1 MLGHRTLTLDDFS
14 SIARRRLWLIL
25 IPSLVVPII
34 AFVVSLKLPARYTS
48 ETLVLVEQQRVPD
61 NIVKP
66 VIGQEL
72 MGRLATLQQQILSRS
87 RLEPV
92 IERFGL
98 YKEDRATTSMEDL
111 LDRMRKDLVVTPLR
125 DAAGTNPTERAPGF
139 TIKFTA
145 SDPKVAQQVCSLVTS
160 MFIEENLKVREQ
172 RAESTTDFLSKQ
184 LDESKRKLDEQD
196 AALAK
201 FKSAQAGKL
210 PGQEQTNLSLLSGF
224 TTQLDGVNQA
234 ISRAQQEKTFV
245 ESTLSQQLA
254 AWRQNSV
261 SETTDIQKIQDQLNA
276 ARAALNSVEARYT
289 PNHPDVLKAKDEVA
303 SLQKKYD
310 AAISASDAPKA
321 DVRKSSSLEPPEVQK
336 LRAQLKGYEISINQL
351 THEHKRLQGM
361 VQRFQGQLQ
370 LAPAVEEQFKNLT
383 RDYQTALQ
391 FYNDLLAKKSQA
403 SMATDLERRQ
413 QGEQF
418 LVMDAANLPEKPSW
432 PNRPLIALG
441 GLGGGLLIGIGLAL
455 LFEAKDQSLRTDSD
469 ILSLLKVPILAQI
482 PIAGKPGYVSF
493 WNRTPRPRQTKREL
507 QDTHV

>member
-1 MLGHRTLTLDDFS
+1 MLGHRTLTLDDFA
-14 SIARRRLWLIL
+14 SIARRRMWLL
-25 IPSLVVPII
+25 LLPSLIVPII
-34 AFVVSLKLPARYTS
+34 AYMVSLKLPARYTS

-66 VIGQEL
+66 VISQEL
-72 MGRLATLQQQILSRS
+72 MGRLATLQQQVLSRS

-92 IERFGL
+92 IEKFGL
-98 YKEDRATTSMEDL
+98 YKDDRAKASMEDL

-125 DAAGTNPTERAPGF
+125 DAGGANPNERVPGF
-139 TIKFTA
+139 TIKFSA

-160 MFIEENLKVREQ
+160 MFIEENLKLREQ

-184 LDESKRKLDEQD
+184 LDESKRKLDELD

-210 PGQEQTNLSLLSGF
+210 PGQEQTNLSLLGGF
-224 TTQLDGVNQA
+224 TTQLDSVNQA
-234 ISRAQQEKTFV
+234 LSRTQQEKTFV
-245 ESTLSQQLA
+245 ESTLVQQIA
-254 AWRQNSV
+254 AWQQNSV
-261 SETTDIQKIQDQLNA
+261 SETTDIQKIQDQL
-276 ARAALNSVEARYT
+276 RASRAVLNSAESRYT

-303 SLQKKYD
+303 SLQRKYD
-310 AAISASDAPKA
+310 EAIKASEKPKA
-321 DVRKSSSLEPPEVQK
+321 DVKRASNLEPPEVQK
-336 LRAQLKGYEISINQL
+336 LRTQLKGYEISINQL
-351 THEHKRLQGM
+351 TNEQKRLQGL

-391 FYNDLLAKKSQA
+391 FYNDLLSKKSLA

-418 LVMDAANLPEKPSW
+418 RVMDAANLPEKPSW
-432 PNRPLIALG
+432 PNRPLIALAGFAG
-441 GLGGGLLIGIGLAL
+441 GIAIGLGLAL
-455 LFEAKDQSLRTDSD
+455 LFEAKDQSLRTESD
-469 ILSLLKVPILAQI
+469 ILTLLKIPILAQV

-493 WNRTPRPRQTKREL
+493 WNRTPRPKQTKREL